1 MFSSLTPGHGGP
13 LPQCAAT
20 YARLDAL
27 KARLDAQRPLAP
39 EVVKNLHADM
49 VVRYTYHS
57 NAIEGN
63 TLTISETKVVLEDG
77 VTIGGKSMREHL
89 EAINHK
95 EAIDYVVELAGQ
107 PGALTEAE
115 IKDLHQIVLK
125 SVDSPHAGRYR
136 QQNVLISGAGFT
148 PPDFLHVRECMEGFC
163 AWCASAAT
171 NLHPVERAARVHA
184 DFVNIHPFVDGNGRT
199 ARLLMNLELMRAG
212 FPVVIVPVEERS
224 VYYANL
230 DTVAVQGDYAPFAE
244 QVCGLVERSFA
255 QYWFVLGVHAESEGG
270 SNGAQA

>member
-1 MFSSLTPGHGGP
+1 MFSSLTPEHGGP
-13 LPQCAAT
+13 LTQLANT
-20 YARLDAL
+20 YSHLDAL
-27 KARLDAQRPLAP
+27 KAKLDAHRPLAP
-39 EVVKNLHADM
+39 EVIKNLHADM

-63 TLTISETKVVLEDG
+63 TLTISETKAVLEDG

-89 EAINHK
+89 EAINHR
-95 EAIDYVVELAGQ
+95 EAIDYLIVLAGQ
-107 PGALTEAE
+107 PGALSEAE

-125 SVDSPHAGRYR
+125 SVDSPNAGRYR

-148 PPDFLHVRECMEGFC
+148 PPDLHVCEHMESFC
-163 AWCASAAT
+163 AWCAGAAA

-224 VYYANL
+224 AYYANL
-230 DTVAVQGDYAPFAE
+230 DAVAVKGDYVPFVE
-244 QVCGLVERSFA
+244 QVCGLVEKSFA
-255 QYWFVLGVHAESEGG
+255 PYWFLLGVGDEG
-270 SNGAQA
+270 ARHE